1 MAKGE
6 VKYLVTLLLF
16 SLLIRILISPFSGYK
31 IDLSTFAAWFYTT
44 AEYGPRVFYEAAGWC
59 DYPPFNV
66 YIFWVFGSFAKWF
79 SLFGT
84 RFLVYLIKLPS
95 NLFDTAT
102 ALIIFL
108 FVRRRLDFKPS
119 LMATSFYA
127 FNPATIFNTSIWG
140 QYDAIY
146 TFFLILSLMFIFN
159 SKPKAS
165 VAAFTVA
172 VLTKPQSI
180 ALVPLLVL
188 LIIRKRS
195 WKLLITSTLVLAVT
209 VLAVIAPFKW
219 SNPIDFLV
227 SIYLEGY
234 GGYPYTSINAFNIWA
249 LGGFWKSDAQT
260 FMFLDFFAIGWI
272 MFGVLTALSLYYL
285 NKRLDG
291 SQEFLVLFSAF
302 VILFGFFMLPTRIH
316 ERYLFPVFSVL
327 ALLFPF
333 LKKTRPIYLV
343 LTSTYLA
350 NQAYVLSFLNN
361 DNFIQN
367 GDPFVWIVTLT
378 NLMMFLYT
386 LILMFK
392 QLRGR
397 NWLNSGAV
405 NSLKNALG
413 DHIENANR

>member
-1 MAKGE
+1 LAKGE
-6 VKYLVTLLLF
+6 VKDLVTLLLF
-16 SLLIRILISPFSGYK
+16 SLLIRILLSPFSGYK
-31 IDLSTFAAWFYTT
+31 IDLSTFAAWFYTA

-108 FVRRRLDFKPS
+108 FVRRKLDFKPS

-146 TFFLILSLMFIFN
+146 TFFLILSLMFILN

-180 ALVPLLVL
+180 ALAPLLAL

-209 VLAVIAPFKW
+209 VLAVIAPLKW

-227 SIYLEGY
+227 SIYLGGY

-260 FMFLDFFAIGWI
+260 FMFLDFFTIGWI
-272 MFGVLTALSLYYL
+272 MFGVLTAFSLYYL
-285 NKRLDG
+285 HKRLDG

-302 VILFGFFMLPTRIH
+302 VILFEFFMLPTRIH

-327 ALLFPF
+327 VLMFPF

-350 NQAYVLSFLNN
+350 NQAYVISFLNN
-361 DNFIQN
+361 DKFIQDW
-367 GDPFVWIVTLT
+367 DPFVWIVTLT
-378 NLMMFLYT
+378 NLMVFLYT
-386 LILMFK
+386 LILVFK
-392 QLRGR
+392 ELRGR

-405 NSLKNALG
+405 GSLKNAMG
-413 DHIENANR
+413 DHIENADR